1 VTKELGKA
9 RALTGIL
16 AAQSAEMRAK
26 GAALI
31 QQADRLLCESWNERM
46 WSDGEP
52 IDPSPTIDQAING
65 GFPCWKSSVHGAR
78 RRTTSIW
85 QLLSTR
91 RPPSCTILQAVCAA
105 ASAPRTGGVR
115 RRPCS
120 NLIGSCFTPEW
131 RSRLRSQQESLTLAY
146 SNHERTPKVQTA
158 TAYLETLNPEQRRA
172 VEHGPAGGLASPPL
186 LVIAG
191 AGSGKT
197 NTLAHR
203 VAHLIVQGADP
214 RRILLMTFSR
224 RAASEM
230 TKRVERIAR
239 KVLGDNAGIMTDA
252 LTWAGTY
259 HGIGARLLREYAEQI
274 GLDPAFTIHDR
285 EDSAD
290 LMNLVRHEKGF
301 SKTESRFPTKGACLS
316 IYSRCVNAEMPIE
329 QVIGTSYPWCAGWAA
344 ELKELFAA
352 YVEAKQKQN
361 VLDYDDL
368 LLYWAQMVGDA
379 GFADDIGGRFDHVL
393 VDEYQDTNRL
403 QSSILLALK
412 PGGRGLTVVGDD
424 AQSIYSFR
432 AATVRNILD
441 FPNQFSPPAN
451 IITLDRNYRST
462 QTILA
467 AANGVIS
474 LSKERFT
481 KNLWTERTSGAKPQL
496 VTVRDEADQAR
507 FIVERILENR
517 ESGTLLKE
525 QAVLFRTSSH
535 SGPLEIEL
543 TRRNIPFVKFGGLKF
558 LDAAHI
564 KDMLALL
571 RFVENPRDRVAGF
584 RLLHLLPGIGS
595 ATAQRVLDHMAEA
608 ADPITALAGI
618 PTPPRTG
625 DDWKGFVETLGNLR
639 YSEWPV
645 DLERARLW
653 YEPHLDRIH
662 EDAETR
668 RADLL
673 QLEQIASGYPSR
685 ERFLTE
691 LTLDPPDA
699 TSDQAGVPLL
709 DEDYLILSTIHSAKG
724 QEWKSVYLLNVVDGC
739 MPSDLGAGT
748 SAEIEEERRLL
759 YVAMTRAKDDLH
771 LVVPQ
776 RFFVHGQ
783 HAQGDRHLY
792 ASRTRFI
799 PEKLLGLFERTAW
812 PFVPAGTGARTA
824 GPGPRVDIG
833 ARMRGMWR

>member
-1 VTKELGKA
+1 LCGWRESRIV
-9 RALTGIL
+9 GIHVEDD
-16 AAQSAEMRAK
+16 QSV
-26 GAALI
+26 
-31 QQADRLLCESWNERM
+31 
-46 WSDGEP
+46 P
-52 IDPSPTIDQAING
+52 
-65 GFPCWKSSVHGAR
+65 
-78 RRTTSIW
+78 
-85 QLLSTR
+85 
-91 RPPSCTILQAVCAA
+91 AA
-105 ASAPRTGGVR
+105 AT
-115 RRPCS
+115 
-120 NLIGSCFTPEW
+120 
-131 RSRLRSQQESLTLAY
+131 
-146 SNHERTPKVQTA
+146 
-158 TAYLETLNPEQRRA
+158 YLESLNPEQRRA
-172 VEHGPAGGLASPPL
+172 VEHGAAGPGPFAPL

-203 VAHLIVQGADP
+203 VAHLIVNGADP

-230 TKRVERIAR
+230 IKRVERIAR
-239 KVLGDNAGIMTDA
+239 KVMGDNAGVMTDA
-252 LTWAGTY
+252 LSWAGTF
-259 HGIGARLLREYAEQI
+259 HGIGARLLREYSDQI
-274 GLDPAFTIHDR
+274 GLDAAFTIHDR

-290 LMNLVRHEKGF
+290 LMNLIRHETGF
-301 SKTESRFPTKGACLS
+301 SKTKERFPTKGTCLA
-316 IYSRCVNAEMPIE
+316 IYSRCVNAETAIE
-329 QVIGTSYPWCAGWAA
+329 QVLGSVFPWCSGWAA
-344 ELKELFAA
+344 ELKQLFAA
-352 YVEAKQKQN
+352 YVEAKQRQN

-368 LLYWAQMVGDA
+368 LLYWAQTMSDA
-379 GFADDIGGRFDHVL
+379 ALAGDIGGRFDHVL

-412 PGGRGLTVVGDD
+412 PRGNGLTVVGDD

-441 FPNQFSPPAN
+441 FPAQFSPPAA
-451 IITLDRNYRST
+451 IVTLERNYRST

-467 AANGVIS
+467 AANGVID
-474 LSKERFT
+474 LAKERFT
-481 KNLWTERTSGAKPQL
+481 KNLWTERTSGMRPRL
-496 VTVRDEADQAR
+496 VTVRDEADQAGY
-507 FIVERILENR
+507 IVERILENR
-517 ESGTLLKE
+517 ESGTLLKQ

-535 SGPLEIEL
+535 SGPLEVEL

-558 LDAAHI
+558 LDAAHV

-584 RLLHLLPGIGS
+584 RLMHLIPGVGPTS
-595 ATAQRVLDHMAEA
+595 AQRVLDSLAGS
-608 ADPITALAGI
+608 ADPIAALAEASA
-618 PTPPRTG
+618 PPRAG
-625 DDWKGFVETLGNLR
+625 EDWRMFIAAVADISRSN
-639 YSEWPV
+639 WPA

-668 RADLL
+668 RADLI
-673 QLEQIASGYPSR
+673 QLEQIASSYPSR
-685 ERFLTE
+685 QRFLTE

-724 QEWKSVYLLNVVDGC
+724 QEWKSVFVLNVVDGC

-759 YVAMTRAKDDLH
+759 YVAMTRARDDLH

-776 RFFVHGQ
+776 RFFTHGQ
-783 HAQGDRHLY
+783 HAKGDRHVY

-799 PEKLLGLFERTAW
+799 PASLLGLFEQTVW
-812 PFVPAGTGARTA
+812 PPAVANAAARVA
-824 GPGPRVDIG
+824 SQSPRIDVG

>member
-1 VTKELGKA
+1 M
-9 RALTGIL
+9 L
-16 AAQSAEMRAK
+16 A
-26 GAALI
+26 
-31 QQADRLLCESWNERM
+31 
-46 WSDGEP
+46 
-52 IDPSPTIDQAING
+52 
-65 GFPCWKSSVHGAR
+65 SV
-78 RRTTSIW
+78 
-85 QLLSTR
+85 
-91 RPPSCTILQAVCAA
+91 A
-105 ASAPRTGGVR
+105 AS
-115 RRPCS
+115 
-120 NLIGSCFTPEW
+120 
-131 RSRLRSQQESLTLAY
+131 
-146 SNHERTPKVQTA
+146 
-158 TAYLETLNPEQRRA
+158 YLDTLNAEQRRA
-172 VEHGPAGGLASPPL
+172 VEHGVDAKGHVGSPL

-301 SKTESRFPTKGACLS
+301 SKTESRFPTKGTCLS

-329 QVIGTSYPWCAGWAA
+329 QVIGASYPWCSGWAS

-352 YVEAKQKQN
+352 YVEAKQN

-368 LLYWAQMVGDA
+368 LLYWAQMVGDS
-379 GFADDIGGRFDHVL
+379 GLADDVGGRFDHVL

-441 FPNQFSPPAN
+441 FPDQFSPAAN
-451 IITLDRNYRST
+451 VITLDRNYRST

-467 AANGVIS
+467 AANGVIG
-474 LSKERFT
+474 LAKERFT
-481 KNLWTERTSGAKPQL
+481 KNLWTERASATKPQL
-496 VTVRDEADQAR
+496 VSVRDEADQAR

-558 LDAAHI
+558 FDAAHI

-608 ADPITALAGI
+608 ADPLSALASI
-618 PTPPRTG
+618 PTPPRAS
-625 DDWKGFVETLGNLR
+625 DDWKRFVETVGNLR

-668 RADLL
+668 RADLI

-724 QEWKSVYLLNVVDGC
+724 QEWKSVYLLNAVDGC
-739 MPSDLGAGT
+739 MPSDLGVGT

-771 LVVPQ
+771 LIVPQ

-799 PEKLLGLFERTAW
+799 PEKLLGLFERAAW
-812 PFVPAGTGARTA
+812 PVVPAGVAARSA
-824 GPGPRVDIG
+824 GQGPKVDIG
-833 ARMRGMWR
+833 ARMRGMWT